1 MSEVINNMK
10 TRRSIRKY
18 KPDMIPEDVLN
29 RIIEAG
35 TYAATG
41 MGKQSP
47 IIIAV
52 TNKEIRDK
60 FSKMNAEIMGV
71 DSDPFYGAPVVL
83 IVLADKARPTYVYDG
98 SLVMGNLMLAAHA
111 EGIGSCWIQG
121 RNREAADGSSSEEY
135 LRELLHFPQRLRL
148 EASLSLGMPAA
159 TPAPHS
165 LEELKTEKVHEEA
178 MDAHLLVNVRY
189 TLKPGTREEFLKKFE
204 EIEAAPC
211 SRKEP
216 GNLRYDYFCPED
228 DADAMCLIE
237 EWTDTE
243 AQKIH
248 GATPHYQKLAA
259 LKKEYVLHMDL
270 VKTYIDSIPP
280 AVTSE

>member
-1 MSEVINNMK
+1 MNTMSAEQTWVSYENARVNLELSWRFYQMSEVINNMK

-52 TNKEIRDK
+52 TNKEIREK

-111 EGIGSCWIQG
+111 EGIGSCWIH
-121 RNREAADGSSSEEY
+121 RAKEEFESAEGKAF
-135 LRELLHFPQRLRL
+135 LK
-148 EASLSLGMPAA
+148 SLGIEGDYEGIGHCVLGYTDGEEPKAMP
-159 TPAPHS
+159 
-165 LEELKTEKVHEEA
+165 
-178 MDAHLLVNVRY
+178 
-189 TLKPGTREEFLKKFE
+189 
-204 EIEAAPC
+204 
-211 SRKEP
+211 RKE
-216 GNLRYDYFCPED
+216 N
-228 DADAMCLIE
+228 
-237 EWTDTE
+237 
-243 AQKIH
+243 
-248 GATPHYQKLAA
+248 
-259 LKKEYVLHMDL
+259 YVYC
-270 VKTYIDSIPP
+270 VK
-280 AVTSE
+280 